1 MLRKEDSLLLLT
13 TCASRAHPREEK
25 QSPVLTSKVSKQDS
39 KFKQNET
46 ETRRRR
52 KTPRLRAAQV
62 PCCMCMQ
69 PLENHGHCNVGV
81 TSVLLE
87 ENSSVKV
94 TGTMA
99 QPSSL
104 YLGLSFEVHSSL
116 LLKWQAFQMDR

>member
-13 TCASRAHPREEK
+13 TCASPAHPREEK

-62 PCCMCMQ
+62 PCCVCMQ
-69 PLENHGHCNVGV
+69 PLENHGHWGDTCV
-81 TSVLLE
+81 T
-87 ENSSVKV
+87 
-94 TGTMA
+94 
-99 QPSSL
+99 
-104 YLGLSFEVHSSL
+104 LGKQLSQSN
-116 LLKWQAFQMDR
+116 WNNGPAFQLVPWAFF